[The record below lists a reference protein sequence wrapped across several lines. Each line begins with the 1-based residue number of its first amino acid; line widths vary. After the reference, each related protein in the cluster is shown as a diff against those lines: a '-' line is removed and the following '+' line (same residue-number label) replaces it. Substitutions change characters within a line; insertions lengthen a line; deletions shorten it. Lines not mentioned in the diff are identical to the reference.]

1 MAMLM
6 TFTGRA
12 SAEDLAPAPPDRVW
26 YRCCYNLI
34 SLYHNTRALPTL
46 RSVLDL
52 ALALSPL
59 DAPGT
64 YNKISADLR
73 MLRAQVRIQFL
84 WSFRASSTWMPDP
97 VQPDGQ
103 DLHRMNRWSLCYAA
117 LVHVDATGRC
127 KKTSATPCSKNVLLF
142 LDRINHPLPASC
154 YCSGVCCCRGM

>member
-73 MLRAQVRIQFL
+73 MLRAQVIMSTVSAEFLPRLESCPILFSLLVGIFIQ
-84 WSFRASSTWMPDP
+84 
-97 VQPDGQ
+97 
-103 DLHRMNRWSLCYAA
+103 
-117 LVHVDATGRC
+117 
-127 KKTSATPCSKNVLLF
+127 
-142 LDRINHPLPASC
+142 
-154 YCSGVCCCRGM
+154 